1 MAVSVEKT
9 ARLFDPNSG
18 RMIISGT
25 PWQVSS
31 LHTNRE
37 DAVKRAE
44 RLQSSTRRKLVSV
57 RVAKAAFTRG
67 RDKWAVVTRWK
78 G

>member
-9 ARLFDPNSG
+9 ARLFDLSTG
-18 RMIISGT
+18 RMIISGV
-25 PWQVSS
+25 PWWVQSTHS
-31 LHTNRE
+31 RRK
-37 DAVKRAE
+37 DAEKRAE
-44 RLQSSTRRKLVSV
+44 RLQALGTRIRV

-67 RDKWAVVTRWK
+67 RNKWAVVARSRE